1 MPRIQPKQEPVNP
14 DLSLTNRLIAEYRQL
29 WVDQLREAGVPQM
42 HFSRLS
48 LVALTQVAAVVAV
61 DVGMQ
66 PEQFIAM
73 CLANFSEAHKR
84 APRFT

>member
-14 DLSLTNRLIAEYRQL
+14 DLSLTNKLIAEYRQL
-29 WVDQLREAGVPQM
+29 WVDQLREAGGSQV

-61 DVGMQ
+61 DVGMK
-66 PEQFIAM
+66 PEQFTAM

-84 APRFT
+84 APKFT